1 MLSQADHSI
10 LTEKGGRTVL
20 KTTLSGRLFV
30 AMAAAIAFY
39 VLLGLL
45 AGWSDLR
52 RELATLAPSVIL
64 ALVLL
69 SVCNYVLRWLRWEL
83 YRQRMAIRMPL
94 RESLALFF
102 ATFAMVI
109 TPGKLGE
116 VYKAA
121 YLHEKR
127 AIPWSTSLP
136 ILLAERIFDFL
147 AVLLLAGLGLLAW
160 QGPLASLRLS
170 LLVAGI
176 LPLLLV
182 GLRWRR
188 AQSWLLAQARRVPAL
203 QRRASAL
210 ETAWRRLDSLTGPGL
225 TAVALA
231 LSVLAWAAECGSLW
245 LVLRALGAPLPT
257 LEATFVY
264 AAATLAG
271 SLVFLPGGLGGA
283 EGTII
288 LLLTAR
294 GMATAIAI
302 SAALIVRLATLWL
315 AVALGL
321 TVFALARRLLLSPG
335 EAAAAPPD
343 PAADM
348 PRTAPARTVSDSSR

>member
-1 MLSQADHSI
+1 M
-10 LTEKGGRTVL
+10 T
-20 KTTLSGRLFV
+20 TTLSGRLFL
-30 AMAAAIAFY
+30 ALAAAIAFY

-52 RELATLAPSVIL
+52 RELTTLSPSVV
-64 ALVLL
+64 ASLVLL
-69 SVCNYVLRWLRWEL
+69 SACNYVLRWLRWEL
-83 YRQRMAIRMPL
+83 YRQRMAIRIPL
-94 RESLALFF
+94 RESLSLFF

-121 YLHEKR
+121 FLHEKR
-127 AIPWSTSLP
+127 AVPWSTSLP
-136 ILLAERIFDFL
+136 ILLAERIYDFL
-147 AVLLLAGLGLLAW
+147 AVLLLAGVGLTAW

-176 LPLLLV
+176 VPLLLI

-188 AQSWLLAQARRVPAL
+188 AQSWLLAQARRLPAL
-203 QRRASAL
+203 QRRTEAL
-210 ETAWRRLDSLTGPGL
+210 ETAWQRLDSLTGPGL
-225 TAVALA
+225 TAAALA

-245 LVLRALGAPLPT
+245 LVLRALGAPLPP
-257 LEATFVY
+257 LEAAFVY

-294 GMATAIAI
+294 GMANATAI

-315 AVALGL
+315 AVAIGL
-321 TVFALARRLLLSPG
+321 AVFAAARRLLLSP
-335 EAAAAPPD
+335 AAAAP
-343 PAADM
+343 AG
-348 PRTAPARTVSDSSR
+348 TAPVDPEPPDARPPATRRTVSDSSR